1 MTNTSPSEIFPLEQ
15 MLTRVDVANLLQVPV
30 KTLARWRTTG
40 TGPTCYTIG
49 RHVRY
54 SAADLSAWILRQQAT

>member
-1 MTNTSPSEIFPLEQ
+1 MTNTSTSEIFPLEQ

-40 TGPTCYTIG
+40 TGPTYSTNG
-49 RHVRY
+49 RHVR
-54 SAADLSAWILRQQAT
+54 